1 MKRNDYSRK
10 QQFTLIELLVVIA
23 IIAIL
28 AAMLLPALGKVK
40 EAGFAAQCRNNFH
53 QAGKSILLYVE
64 DFNGYVPVAE
74 INTFNHQGNGVMTGY
89 WPKRP
94 TANDRY
100 GALYRV
106 SESLV
111 VNSPYAC
118 PMAQTPST
126 VSCYYTMG
134 LNNWF
139 GRYYMVS
146 APTPE
151 MFMSYKF
158 KFPSRLMYM
167 GDGKNWTFN
176 YDKPFT
182 HADYAIQFR
191 HNKGANFLFV
201 DGHVQ
206 TMKSAE
212 IPNQEAVSGNRSKPF
227 WYPLAK

>member
-74 INTFNHQGNGVMTGY
+74 ISTFNHQGNGVMTGY

-106 SESLV
+106 SALRHRTKIGGLARIARPLRKLNVIDRHIRTRRILGATNRNLDIRGCDGARREHIKLLNEIREGEIESRI
-111 VNSPYAC
+111 SP
-118 PMAQTPST
+118 
-126 VSCYYTMG
+126 
-134 LNNWF
+134 L
-139 GRYYMVS
+139 
-146 APTPE
+146 
-151 MFMSYKF
+151 
-158 KFPSRLMYM
+158 L
-167 GDGKNWTFN
+167 
-176 YDKPFT
+176 
-182 HADYAIQFR
+182 
-191 HNKGANFLFV
+191 
-201 DGHVQ
+201 
-206 TMKSAE
+206 
-212 IPNQEAVSGNRSKPF
+212 
-227 WYPLAK
+227 